1 MEWKVEGVMDDDSDE
16 SMKPMEEVP
25 LIGHF
30 DVSIASGFIVCW
42 I

>member
-1 MEWKVEGVMDDDSDE
+1 MDDESDE

-30 DVSIASGFIVCW
+30 DVSIASSLIVC
-42 I
+42 